1 MSSNDS
7 ASTFAKGL
15 SVLACF
21 ETGRRDLTMADIARL
36 TGFDRATVRRL
47 CLTLLDTGYLS
58 KRDRSLCLTPR
69 VLALAG
75 GYLTAHDY
83 GRSIQPV
90 LNQFAEELDG
100 EISLAIRDEGRA
112 IYVARSAMASARV
125 SLGFSVGSTLPLLHT
140 AIGRMLLAR
149 TPFES
154 AVDILAKTEMQRLT
168 EATDVDLWSIKSKI
182 QDASAQ
188 GYAVVRNEFEMGM
201 CGIAVPVG
209 VIGSVQSVLGTV
221 VSVNHVADPAALDH
235 ILDVLRRTAMTLR
248 GQQAIT

>member
-1 MSSNDS
+1 MSGKDS

-58 KRDRSLCLTPR
+58 KQDRTLRLTPR
-69 VLALAG
+69 VLALGG
-75 GYLTAHDY
+75 GYLTSHDFA
-83 GRSIQPV
+83 RTIQPV
-90 LNQFAEELDG
+90 LNQFAEELNG
-100 EISLAIRDEGRA
+100 EIALAIRDGNRA

-154 AVDILAKTEMQRLT
+154 AVEILATTEIERLT
-168 EATDVDLWSIKSKI
+168 EATDMDMWSIKTKI

-188 GYAVVRNEFEMGM
+188 GFAVVRNEFEMGM

-209 VIGSVQSVLGTV
+209 AIGTVQSVLGTA
-221 VSVNHVADPAALDH
+221 VSVNQVADTAALDH

-248 GQQAIT
+248 GQQAVT